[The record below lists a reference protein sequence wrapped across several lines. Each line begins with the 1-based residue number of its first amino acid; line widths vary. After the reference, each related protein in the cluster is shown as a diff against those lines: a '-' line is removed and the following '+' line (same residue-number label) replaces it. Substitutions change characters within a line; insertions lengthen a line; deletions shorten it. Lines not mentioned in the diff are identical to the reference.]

1 MPIVET
7 PTALLRS
14 WCVGQ
19 SATSWTAIEDNSIP
33 MVPQDPFTHSESKC
47 VDPLTHQRKRFG
59 IVRSQILE
67 GFWRVPV
74 LDLGFSEK

>member
-19 SATSWTAIEDNSIP
+19 SATPGTVVKDNPSPVI
-33 MVPQDPFTHSESKC
+33 PQDALTHSESKL
-47 VDPLTHQRKRFG
+47 VDPLTHQRNRFG
-59 IVRSQILE
+59 IVGSQVLE